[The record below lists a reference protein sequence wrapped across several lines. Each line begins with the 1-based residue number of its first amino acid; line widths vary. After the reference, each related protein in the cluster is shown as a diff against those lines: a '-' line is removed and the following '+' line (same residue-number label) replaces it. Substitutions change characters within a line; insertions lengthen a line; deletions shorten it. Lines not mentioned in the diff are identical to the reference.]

1 VVLAVIWWL
10 IIFAIPAVVKVE
22 NLSLDIQ
29 AMADVCDAIMATSA
43 YLITSAILAK
53 RKRK

>member
-1 VVLAVIWWL
+1 MVLPVIWRL

-22 NLSLDIQ
+22 NLSSDIQ
-29 AMADVCDAIMATSA
+29 AMADVCDVIMATFA

-53 RKRK
+53 HKRK